1 MSQTTLSRTVNA
13 VEDIR
18 VGLNNSSITRLL
30 SIGTNW
36 NYLRVGIRAS
46 IDPAIYNTNNL
57 GKNIFVGVCSG
68 TSNGWNNG
76 SATTTHA
83 VGLLAPAIGNA
94 SNAPASVS
102 SGGITGFAFYNGSG
116 AKRIGTTITE
126 SAVALINT
134 VYLEANSDYRAGMW
148 LVDIEKKTSPT
159 AWNIKS
165 FQMTSLSATPHLTK
179 ESFLGYM
186 GTPFASLSLGNYQTS
201 ATSTL
206 AVDEATNGYLDSVN
220 IFSDMNGAVEISDVA
235 VARFS

>member
-1 MSQTTLSRTVNA
+1 MSQTTLSRTVST
-13 VEDIR
+13 VDDIR

-30 SIGTNW
+30 SVGTTW

-57 GKNIFVGVCSG
+57 GKSIFLGVCSG

-76 SATTTHA
+76 VATTTHA

-94 SNAPASVS
+94 SNAPASS
-102 SGGITGFAFYNGSG
+102 TSGGVNGFVFYNTSG
-116 AKRIGTTITE
+116 AKRVGTTITE
-126 SAVALINT
+126 SGVVLINT
-134 VYLEANSDYRAGMW
+134 TFLHANSDYRAGMW

-165 FQMTSLSATPHLTK
+165 FQMTSLTATPHLTK
-179 ESFLGYM
+179 ESFLSYM
-186 GTPFASLSLGNYQTS
+186 STPYASLSLGNYGTS

-220 IFSDMNGAVEISDVA
+220 VFSDMNGNVEISDVA